1 MLKVSLRQVF
11 TIVTVWR
18 GMDVPED
25 LLQEV
30 RLLVLRNDIQTPKW
44 MEVKGVNRMKMKQ
57 RRVVLLTCISKVFHI
72 LNKVLP
78 VVDYLVDCFL
88 SLLPY
93 SRNTIYNLFSYGV
106 HLKCASKM

>member
-78 VVDYLVDCFL
+78 AVVDGFL
-88 SLLPY
+88 SLLSH
-93 SRNTIYNLFSYGV
+93 SRDTIHNLFSYGV
-106 HLKCASKM
+106 HLKRAGKM